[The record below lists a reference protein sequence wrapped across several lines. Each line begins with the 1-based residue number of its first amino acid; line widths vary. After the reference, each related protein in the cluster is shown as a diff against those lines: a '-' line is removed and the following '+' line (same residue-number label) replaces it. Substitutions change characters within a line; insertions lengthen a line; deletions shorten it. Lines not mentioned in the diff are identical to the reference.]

1 MSATCRDSAG
11 NCLPGCARPCVCRRN
26 WRQRFFVL
34 YPNKRLCYFEKDTV
48 DETSKPSGVIEM
60 ANVT

>member
-1 MSATCRDSAG
+1 MRDYLCSTVRIPI
-11 NCLPGCARPCVCRRN
+11 LSVLCRRN

-34 YPNKRLCYFEKDTV
+34 YPNKRLCYYEKDTI
-48 DETSKPSGVIEM
+48 DEASKPSGVIEM